1 MKIVDL
7 HNYRGPHTYCGR
19 AMPGRPGSPLAN
31 PFKVK
36 EHGSRTLELY
46 REHLATRIKAGDR
59 AILDALRC
67 LTDESILGCWCVDLT
82 GDAVFAEPT
91 ACHCQIIARAWR
103 WLQANPQSPIVAP
116 RPACLSLWQPWA
128 TLLAAGKKM
137 VETRSW
143 PHRFRGKLLIHA
155 SKKWRPE
162 LHALCLTEPFRS
174 ALTSIGFAQHSGNWK
189 LTNLPL
195 GAIVGRVNVAQCFH
209 SEVVTVAASNPAET
223 RVTEWSIAGGAD
235 NESLHISETEAA
247 FGDYT
252 PGRFAYLCRD
262 AELFAQ
268 PVPCSGHQGFFLAP
282 HELVSQFPEVIHA

>member
-1 MKIVDL
+1 MRIVDL

-116 RPACLSLWQPWA
+116 RPGGPVYPVAAWA

-143 PHRFRGKLLIHA
+143 PHRFRGKLL
-155 SKKWRPE
+155 
-162 LHALCLTEPFRS
+162 
-174 ALTSIGFAQHSGNWK
+174 
-189 LTNLPL
+189 
-195 GAIVGRVNVAQCFH
+195 IVGRVNVAQCFH